1 MLSRRCAWYA
11 AQEPRG
17 VTILSRAALPWING
31 KDQRQALDG
40 GASLRNPRKEARDEV
55 FGPRPDGTSW
65 ASQDPWHEFL
75 PTTGELG
82 GGGTL

>member
-1 MLSRRCAWYA
+1 MLSTRCLARSA
-11 AQEPRG
+11 GAPRCYYPQ
-17 VTILSRAALPWING
+17 SRVALPWFNG
-31 KDQRQALDG
+31 KDQRQALAG

-82 GGGTL
+82 GGRTL